1 VVIQLDKN
9 KFKDIGSRI
18 REVRKSKHLSQDALA
33 EIINISPSHMSDIEN
48 GKKNIS
54 LDIFMRITEALQVS
68 ADWLLRTN
76 IPSVANLQSGEIGE
90 ILSDCSV
97 SEAQA
102 LIKML
107 RNMKATLREAKQ

>member
-1 VVIQLDKN
+1 MTQLDKN

-18 REVRKSKHLSQDALA
+18 REVRKSKHLSQDKLA
-33 EIINISPSHMSDIEN
+33 EKINISPSHMSDIEN

-54 LDIFMRITEALQVS
+54 LDVFMRITEALQVS
-68 ADWLLRTN
+68 SDWLLRTN
-76 IPSVANLQSGEIGE
+76 IPPVANLQSGEIGE
-90 ILSDCSV
+90 ILSDCSA
-97 SEAQA
+97 SETQA

>member
-1 VVIQLDKN
+1 VVQLDKN

-76 IPSVANLQSGEIGE
+76 IPPVANLQSGEIGE
-90 ILSDCSV
+90 ILSDCSA
-97 SEAQA
+97 SETQA